1 METYRLLDKLKET
14 IQSDFRGKK
23 VSLILIFYGD
33 ADNFS
38 LTFWLR
44 CKCLNG
50 LFLNL
55 LQSFDNK

>member
-44 CKCLNG
+44 CKFLNG
-50 LFLNL
+50 LF
-55 LQSFDNK
+55 